1 MKARGVAADVLRD
14 HVGAIRAELGLPD
27 TFSAGVEQAAL
38 TAVRR
43 PIGPE
48 HVDRTD
54 VEFVT
59 LDPPES
65 TDLDQAFTIE
75 RGSGDDLLLRYAI
88 ADVGWFVRPG
98 DPVDAEA
105 WRRGVTVYLPDGKVP
120 LYPAVLS
127 EQAASLLPGGPRPA
141 VVFMVRVGAGGE
153 ASLDGVERAV
163 VRSRAKLAY
172 ETVTLG
178 ELPDGFDELA
188 RRMKLAEDRRGAGRV
203 EFPEQEVEPAG
214 DDGYR
219 LVLRPRLWSEESNA
233 AMSLATNMAVAD
245 ALHSAATG
253 LYRVMEAP
261 SERSVRALRLTAEA
275 VGLEWPAAQS
285 LEVFERSLT
294 TSDPRAAAF
303 LLAVRRAGG
312 AASYEPYRAGAE
324 PWHAAMAARYA
335 HATAPLR
342 RLADRYVV
350 EAALAVAS
358 GTSPT
363 DEVEEAFTRLPAAM
377 ADGERLANRA
387 ERMALDLV
395 EALVLH
401 GREGEQFEAV
411 VVDEAGEGVQIQ
423 LRDLAVLARVAARR
437 VNPGDDLTVRL
448 VEADPTRR
456 LVRFERLT

>member
-14 HVGAIRAELGLPD
+14 HVGAIRAELGLSD
-27 TFSAGVEQAAL
+27 TFPAGVEQAAGM
-38 TAVRR
+38 AARR
-43 PIGPE
+43 SIGPE

-153 ASLDGVERAV
+153 ASLDGVERAL
-163 VRSRAKLAY
+163 VRSRAKLGY

-178 ELPDGFDELA
+178 ELPAGFDELA

-219 LVLRPRLWSEESNA
+219 LVLRPRLGSEESNA

-285 LEVFERSLT
+285 LEVFERSLS

-358 GTSPT
+358 GASPT
-363 DEVEEAFTRLPAAM
+363 DEVEEAFSRLPAAM

>member
-38 TAVRR
+38 TAARR

-261 SERSVRALRLTAEA
+261 SERSVRALRLTAQA

-456 LVRFERLT
+456 LVRFERLA

>member
-38 TAVRR
+38 TAARR

-153 ASLDGVERAV
+153 ASLDGVERAL

-261 SERSVRALRLTAEA
+261 SERSVRALRLTAQA
-275 VGLEWPAAQS
+275 VGLEWQDAQS

-456 LVRFERLT
+456 LVRFERLA

>member
-38 TAVRR
+38 TAARR

-75 RGSGDDLLLRYAI
+75 RGSGEDLLLRYAI

-261 SERSVRALRLTAEA
+261 SERSVRALRLTAQA

-456 LVRFERLT
+456 LVRFERLA

>member
-1 MKARGVAADVLRD
+1 
-14 HVGAIRAELGLPD
+14 
-27 TFSAGVEQAAL
+27 
-38 TAVRR
+38 
-43 PIGPE
+43 
-48 HVDRTD
+48 
-54 VEFVT
+54 
-59 LDPPES
+59 
-65 TDLDQAFTIE
+65 
-75 RGSGDDLLLRYAI
+75 
-88 ADVGWFVRPG
+88 
-98 DPVDAEA
+98 
-105 WRRGVTVYLPDGKVP
+105 
-120 LYPAVLS
+120 
-127 EQAASLLPGGPRPA
+127 
-141 VVFMVRVGAGGE
+141 
-153 ASLDGVERAV
+153 
-163 VRSRAKLAY
+163 
-172 ETVTLG
+172 
-178 ELPDGFDELA
+178 
-188 RRMKLAEDRRGAGRV
+188 
-203 EFPEQEVEPAG
+203 
-214 DDGYR
+214 
-219 LVLRPRLWSEESNA
+219 
-233 AMSLATNMAVAD
+233 MSLATNMAVAD

-261 SERSVRALRLTAEA
+261 SERSVRALRLTAQA

-456 LVRFERLT
+456 LVRFERLA

>member
-27 TFSAGVEQAAL
+27 TFPAGVEQAAL
-38 TAVRR
+38 TAARR

-75 RGSGDDLLLRYAI
+75 RGSGEDLLLRYAI

-105 WRRGVTVYLPDGKVP
+105 WQRGVTVYLPDGKVP

-153 ASLDGVERAV
+153 ASLDGVERAL

-219 LVLRPRLWSEESNA
+219 LVLRPRLGSEESNA

-261 SERSVRALRLTAEA
+261 SERSVRALRLTAQA
-275 VGLEWPAAQS
+275 VGLEWQDAQS

-456 LVRFERLT
+456 LVRFERLA

>member
-14 HVGAIRAELGLPD
+14 HVGAIRAELGLSD
-27 TFSAGVEQAAL
+27 TFPAGVEQAAGM
-38 TAVRR
+38 AARR
-43 PIGPE
+43 SIGPE

-153 ASLDGVERAV
+153 ASLDGVERAL
-163 VRSRAKLAY
+163 VRSRAKLGY

-178 ELPDGFDELA
+178 ELPAGFDELS

-219 LVLRPRLWSEESNA
+219 LVLRPRLGSEESNA

-285 LEVFERSLT
+285 LEVFERSLS

-358 GTSPT
+358 GASPT
-363 DEVEEAFTRLPAAM
+363 DEVEEAFSRLPAAM

-423 LRDLAVLARVAARR
+423 LRDLAVLARVAARG

>member
-38 TAVRR
+38 TAARR

-261 SERSVRALRLTAEA
+261 SERSVRALRLTAQA
-275 VGLEWPAAQS
+275 VGLEWQDAQS

-456 LVRFERLT
+456 LVRFERLA

>member
-14 HVGAIRAELGLPD
+14 HVGAIRAELGLSD
-27 TFSAGVEQAAL
+27 TFPAGVEQAAGM
-38 TAVRR
+38 AARR
-43 PIGPE
+43 SIGPE

-153 ASLDGVERAV
+153 ASLDGVERAL
-163 VRSRAKLAY
+163 VRSRAKLGY

-178 ELPDGFDELA
+178 ELPAGFDELA

-219 LVLRPRLWSEESNA
+219 LVLRPRLGSEESNA

-285 LEVFERSLT
+285 LEVFERSLS

-358 GTSPT
+358 GASPT
-363 DEVEEAFTRLPAAM
+363 DEVEEAFSRLPAAM

-423 LRDLAVLARVAARR
+423 LRDLAVLARVAARG

>member
-27 TFSAGVEQAAL
+27 TVPAGVEQAAL
-38 TAVRR
+38 TAARR

-261 SERSVRALRLTAEA
+261 SERSVRALRLTAQA

-456 LVRFERLT
+456 LVRFERLA

>member
-38 TAVRR
+38 TAARR

-219 LVLRPRLWSEESNA
+219 LVLRPRLGSEESNA

-261 SERSVRALRLTAEA
+261 SERSVRALRLTAQA

-456 LVRFERLT
+456 LVRFERLA

>member
-38 TAVRR
+38 TAARR

-127 EQAASLLPGGPRPA
+127 EQDASLLPGGPRPA

-153 ASLDGVERAV
+153 ASLDGVERAL

-172 ETVTLG
+172 ETVALG

-188 RRMKLAEDRRGAGRV
+188 RRM
-203 EFPEQEVEPAG
+203 
-214 DDGYR
+214 
-219 LVLRPRLWSEESNA
+219 
-233 AMSLATNMAVAD
+233 
-245 ALHSAATG
+245 
-253 LYRVMEAP
+253 
-261 SERSVRALRLTAEA
+261 
-275 VGLEWPAAQS
+275 
-285 LEVFERSLT
+285 
-294 TSDPRAAAF
+294 
-303 LLAVRRAGG
+303 
-312 AASYEPYRAGAE
+312 
-324 PWHAAMAARYA
+324 
-335 HATAPLR
+335 
-342 RLADRYVV
+342 
-350 EAALAVAS
+350 
-358 GTSPT
+358 
-363 DEVEEAFTRLPAAM
+363 
-377 ADGERLANRA
+377 
-387 ERMALDLV
+387 
-395 EALVLH
+395 
-401 GREGEQFEAV
+401 
-411 VVDEAGEGVQIQ
+411 
-423 LRDLAVLARVAARR
+423 
-437 VNPGDDLTVRL
+437 
-448 VEADPTRR
+448 
-456 LVRFERLT
+456 

>member
-38 TAVRR
+38 TAARR

-285 LEVFERSLT
+285 LEVFERSLS

-456 LVRFERLT
+456 LVRFERLA

>member
-14 HVGAIRAELGLPD
+14 HVGAIRAELGLSD
-27 TFSAGVEQAAL
+27 TFPAGVEQAAGM
-38 TAVRR
+38 AARR
-43 PIGPE
+43 SIGPE

-153 ASLDGVERAV
+153 ASLDGVERAL

-178 ELPDGFDELA
+178 ELPDGFDELS

-219 LVLRPRLWSEESNA
+219 LVLRPRLGSEESNA

-358 GTSPT
+358 GASPT
-363 DEVEEAFTRLPAAM
+363 DEVEEAFSRLPAAM

>member
-14 HVGAIRAELGLPD
+14 HVGAIRAELGLSD
-27 TFSAGVEQAAL
+27 TFPAGVEQAAGM
-38 TAVRR
+38 AARR
-43 PIGPE
+43 SIGPE

-153 ASLDGVERAV
+153 ASLDGVERAL
-163 VRSRAKLAY
+163 VRSRAKLGY

-178 ELPDGFDELA
+178 ELPAGFDELS

-219 LVLRPRLWSEESNA
+219 LVLRPRLGSEESNA

-285 LEVFERSLT
+285 LEVFERSLS

-358 GTSPT
+358 GASPT
-363 DEVEEAFTRLPAAM
+363 DEVEEAFSRLPAAM

>member
-27 TFSAGVEQAAL
+27 TFPAGVEQAAL
-38 TAVRR
+38 TAARR

-105 WRRGVTVYLPDGKVP
+105 WQRGVTVYLPDGKVP

-153 ASLDGVERAV
+153 ASLDGVERAL
-163 VRSRAKLAY
+163 VRSRAKLGY

-178 ELPDGFDELA
+178 ELPAGFDELS

-219 LVLRPRLWSEESNA
+219 LVLRPRLGSEESNA

-261 SERSVRALRLTAEA
+261 SERSVRALRLTAQA

-456 LVRFERLT
+456 LVRFERLA